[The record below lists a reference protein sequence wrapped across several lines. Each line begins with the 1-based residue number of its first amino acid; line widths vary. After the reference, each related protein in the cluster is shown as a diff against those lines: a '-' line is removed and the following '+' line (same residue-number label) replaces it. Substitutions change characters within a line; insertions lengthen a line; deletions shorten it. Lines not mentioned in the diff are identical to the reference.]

1 MGQID
6 LKNMSLK
13 ELQTLEKKVAR
24 AIAAHEKRERKNALA
39 ELAAKAKQL
48 GFSLDELIGDKKTV
62 ANVPAATNQK
72 ARKKVAP
79 KYRNPN
85 DASQTWTGRG
95 RQPIWVKDA
104 LACGATLDSFLI
116 K

>member
-72 ARKKVAP
+72 ARKKVEAEEI
-79 KYRNPN
+79 KKKLT
-85 DASQTWTGRG
+85 DVGAK
-95 RQPIWVKDA
+95 VA
-104 LACGATLDSFLI
+104 LKGV
-116 K
+116 